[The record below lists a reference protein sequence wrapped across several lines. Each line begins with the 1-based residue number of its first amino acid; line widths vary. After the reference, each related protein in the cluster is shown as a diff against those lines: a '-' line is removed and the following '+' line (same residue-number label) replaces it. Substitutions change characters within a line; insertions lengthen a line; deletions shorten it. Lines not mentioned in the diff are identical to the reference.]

1 MEDRT
6 YQTPAPV
13 GPPFADAFPQPQ
25 PIDPDRPRW
34 GPGAGIGAWAIS
46 VAAPLVLGVLVLLPV
61 MMMEQKALGRM
72 PTQEEMMTSSKVA
85 IASIIATVG
94 GQIIA
99 MIACW
104 MIVTNM
110 RKQPFFESLGWHWG
124 GLDLARRIGL
134 VVGVVL
140 VMIGLQIA
148 LPRVLPDSENT
159 QFEQMLRT
167 SATVRYLIAAMA
179 VLTAPIVEE
188 VIYRGVLYSGLR
200 SRMGVE
206 ASVIIVTVLFAAVHV
221 PQYWGAWASLAA
233 LTILSLMLTVI
244 RTASKSIL
252 PCVAVH
258 LVFNCVGAVAILVNK
273 WE

>member
-1 MEDRT
+1 MEDRI
-6 YQTPAPV
+6 YQPPAPA
-13 GPPFADAFPQPQ
+13 GPPFADAFPQ

-46 VAAPLVLGVLVLLPV
+46 VVAPLVLGVIVLIPV

-72 PTQEEMMTSSKVA
+72 PTQEEMIASPKVA
-85 IASIIATVG
+85 IASIIATIG

-104 MIVTNM
+104 MIVTSL
-110 RKQPFFESLGWHWG
+110 RKQPFFESLGWHWA
-124 GLDLARRIGL
+124 GLSIARRAGL
-134 VVGVVL
+134 VVGIVL

-167 SATVRYLIAAMA
+167 SATVRLLIAAMA

-188 VIYRGVLYSGLR
+188 VVYRGVLYSGLR
-200 SRMGVE
+200 SRMGVSP
-206 ASVIIVTVLFAAVHV
+206 SVIIVTLLFAAVHV
-221 PQYWGAWASLAA
+221 PQYWGAWASLVA
-233 LTILSLMLTVI
+233 LTILSLMLTAI
-244 RTASKSIL
+244 RAASKSIL

-258 LVFNCVGAVAILVNK
+258 LVFNCVGAVSIFLNK

>member
-1 MEDRT
+1 MEERT
-6 YQTPAPV
+6 FQTPAQF
-13 GPPFADAFPQPQ
+13 GQPFAEVSPQPV
-25 PIDPDRPRW
+25 DPEKSRW
-34 GPGAGIGAWAIS
+34 GPGAGIGAWAVSI
-46 VAAPLVLGVLVLLPV
+46 VAPLVLGLLVLIPW
-61 MMMEQKALGRM
+61 MMMQQKAMGRM
-72 PTQEEMMTSSKVA
+72 PTQEEMEMSSGVA

-104 MIVTNM
+104 MIVTQM
-110 RKQPFFESLGWHWG
+110 GKQPFFESLGWHWG
-124 GLDLARRIGL
+124 GLDLARRAGL
-134 VVGVVL
+134 VIGVVL

-148 LPRVLPDSENT
+148 LPYALPDSTNT
-159 QFEQMLRT
+159 QFEQMLKT
-167 SATVRYLIAAMA
+167 SALVRILIAAMA

-200 SRMGVE
+200 SKIGVP
-206 ASVIIVTVLFAAVHV
+206 ASVIIVTLLFAAVHV
-221 PQYWGAWASLAA
+221 PQYWRAWASLTA

-244 RTASKSIL
+244 RARSKSIL

-258 LVFNCVGAVAILVNK
+258 LVFNSVGAVAILAGK